1 MKRMSS
7 HPFKA
12 ELSELSEHYSQLV
25 ENHGDTAPAVQWTDR
40 ETQERRLAILTE
52 VGDLRSAKV
61 LDFGCG
67 LGQLLLFMA
76 RELAFTGEYVGY
88 DLSARMIATA
98 REKFPES
105 RFERRD
111 VLEEGIPEDFDYILI
126 SGVFN
131 NYVAGGWDLMTVLLS
146 SLFQHTRKA
155 IAFNAL
161 STYVDFF
168 DPRLFYVNPER
179 VFRFCKERLSPCVCL
194 RHDYL
199 IKTGVVPFEFSMY
212 VYKTDLESRKNLR
225 PEISVSRE

>member
-1 MKRMSS
+1 MSP
-7 HPFKA
+7 HAFKA
-12 ELSELSEHYSQLV
+12 ELSVLNEHYSQLL
-25 ENHGDTAPAVQWTDR
+25 ESHGDTAPAVQWTDR

-67 LGQLLLFMA
+67 LGHLLMYL
-76 RELAFTGEYVGY
+76 RRDLAFKGEYVGY
-88 DLSARMIATA
+88 DLSARMIAA
-98 REKFPES
+98 AQKKFPEA

-111 VLEEGIPEDFDYILI
+111 ILEDGVSEDFDYIFI

-131 NYVAGGWDLMTVLLS
+131 NYVAGGWDLMTALLS
-146 SLFQHTRKA
+146 TLFQHARKA

-168 DPRLFYVNPER
+168 DPGLFYVNPEK
-179 VFRFCKERLSPCVCL
+179 VFGFCKGQLSPCVCL

-199 IKTGVVPFEFSMY
+199 IKPDVLPFEFSMY
-212 VYKTDLESRKNLR
+212 VYKTDLEPRSDL
-225 PEISVSRE
+225 SVRIEV